1 MKKYVSKTRLYITS
15 AVCFLVAVLLTLTA
29 VYVFAGDFFSSFAKI
44 AEIDTLVKNNFYGD
58 LSDADFDTALCDGYI
73 SELDDKYAT
82 YLTTEETEKQFD
94 SFKGYRAGVGMTI
107 AMHPDTYEMCVLSIN
122 EGSPA
127 EKAGIKAGDVIYS
140 VNGETVTRENYSDS
154 FKKFSGNIGESVNAV
169 ISRDGEKSEITVTF
183 ADYEIQ
189 SVYYKTVDGCAYI
202 KITAFNDKTVV
213 QFKNAVDRA
222 VSENALGLIF
232 DITDNGGGMLDSVT
246 EMLDYILPEGNLVS
260 VEYADGKRTVLY
272 KSDEQELC
280 LPMAVLVNEN
290 TASASELFAASVRD
304 YKKGVLIGKTTY
316 GKGVMQQTYKLHDGS
331 SVKFTVAKYFSA
343 SEESYDGVGLV
354 PDYEITLDED
364 QTKYYYF
371 LEDGE
376 NPYIQRAVDYINEVG

>member
-1 MKKYVSKTRLYITS
+1 MKKHVSKIRLYITS
-15 AVCFLVAVLLTLTA
+15 VVCFCVAVLLTLTA
-29 VYVFAGDFFSSFAKI
+29 VYVFVGDFFPSYVKL
-44 AEIDTLVKNNFYGD
+44 AEIDALVKNNFYGD
-58 LSDADFDTALCDGYI
+58 LSDVDFETALCDGYI
-73 SELDDKYAT
+73 SQLDDKYAT
-82 YLTTEETEKQFD
+82 YLTTEETEKQFE

-107 AMHPDTYEMCVLSIN
+107 ARHPDTYEMCVLSVN

-127 EKAGIKAGDVIYS
+127 EKAGIKTGDVIYS
-140 VNGETVTRENYSDS
+140 VNGEAVTMENYSDS
-154 FKKFSGNIGESVNAV
+154 FKKFSGNIGDSVNAV
-169 ISRDGEKSEITVTF
+169 ISRGGEKIDIIVTF

-222 VSENALGLIF
+222 VSENALGLVF
-232 DITDNGGGMLDSVT
+232 DITDNGGGMLDAVT

-260 VEYADGKRTVLY
+260 VEYADGERTVIY
-272 KSDEQELC
+272 KSDDEEVD

-304 YKKGVLIGKTTY
+304 YDKGILIGETTY

-343 SEESYDGVGLV
+343 SEKSYDGVGLV
-354 PDYEITLDED
+354 PDYEITLDEH
-364 QTKYYYF
+364 QSKYYYF

-376 NPYIQRAVDYINEVG
+376 NPYIQKAVDYINEVG